1 MSRSNL
7 APRFKSSFPLHSAS
21 NTVFSALSNSDN
33 PQDQAPEVLP
43 PGEILPPQGSA
54 PPPRVP
60 PVREDLPFS
69 LLDVLRI
76 AVIAFI
82 GLMIFGGLSLSIAAH
97 IRQVSPRDPSLI
109 RDPRI
114 AVPAQSL
121 AYVFVLMFMVVLVH
135 TRGRPFWQGVRW
147 KWPAAWTRFAIIGVA
162 LQIAIQVFERLLP
175 IPKQLP
181 IDQYFTTTGGAYLM
195 AVVGTTFGPLME
207 ELFFRGFLYPALA
220 RRVGVATSLV
230 ITALLFAGLHGAQL
244 AYSWSPLLLL
254 FIVGFV
260 LTLIRAVTGSVAA
273 GFLVHAFYN
282 ATVFGILYFVSDH
295 FRNLQKLAS

>member
-1 MSRSNL
+1 M
-7 APRFKSSFPLHSAS
+7 
-21 NTVFSALSNSDN
+21 FSILSNSDN

-43 PGEILPPQGSA
+43 PGEILPPQGPL
-54 PPPRVP
+54 PPPHEP
-60 PVREDLPFS
+60 PVRENLPFS
-69 LLDVLRI
+69 LLDVLRV

-82 GLMIFGGLSLSIAAH
+82 GFMIFGGLSLSIAAH
-97 IRQVSPRDPSLI
+97 MRQVSPRDPSLI

-147 KWPAAWTRFAIIGVA
+147 NWPGAWTRFAIIGVA
-162 LQIAIQVFERLLP
+162 LQIFIQLLEKLLP

-195 AVVGTTFGPLME
+195 LVVGTTFGPLME
-207 ELFFRGFLYPALA
+207 ELFFRGFLYPALT
-220 RRVGVATSLV
+220 RRLGVAASLV
-230 ITALLFAGLHGAQL
+230 ITAFLFAGLHAGQL

-254 FIVGFV
+254 FIVGLV
-260 LTLIRAVTGSVAA
+260 LTSIRAVTGSVASS
-273 GFLVHAFYN
+273 FLVHVFYN